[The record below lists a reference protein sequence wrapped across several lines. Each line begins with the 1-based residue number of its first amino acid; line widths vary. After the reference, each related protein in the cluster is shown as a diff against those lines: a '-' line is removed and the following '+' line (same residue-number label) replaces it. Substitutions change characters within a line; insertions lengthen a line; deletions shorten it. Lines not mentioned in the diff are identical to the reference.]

1 MMDRDTTYL
10 RKLLKI
16 FEDYNIHI
24 DHLPTSVDNISLF
37 INKKNFD
44 SPEHILEIIK
54 EIKTK
59 LNPDNISLQE
69 SMAIIYAAGEGM
81 KNTIGSIYMLTHAL
95 SKENI
100 NIIMTMSGA
109 HESSIIFA
117 VAEIDEKRVIQSLY
131 NTLFKP

>member
-1 MMDRDTTYL
+1 
-10 RKLLKI
+10 
-16 FEDYNIHI
+16 
-24 DHLPTSVDNISLF
+24 
-37 INKKNFD
+37 
-44 SPEHILEIIK
+44 
-54 EIKTK
+54 
-59 LNPDNISLQE
+59 
-69 SMAIIYAAGEGM
+69 MAIIYAAGEGM